1 MNRDAVEK
9 LAKEIAP
16 DYYNDASH
24 VSTDI
29 IFLQDF
35 ASRIESL
42 VREECLNDLQFIA
55 IGLAEGEYGDN
66 YADGAMELFDCF
78 KKHIAAIRKSEG

>member
-1 MNRDAVEK
+1 MNRDAVEN

-42 VREECLNDLQFIA
+42 VREECAQVCESFCDGNSMTA
-55 IGLAEGEYGDN
+55 NELAD
-66 YADGAMELFDCF
+66 
-78 KKHIAAIRKSEG
+78 IIRKS

>member
-1 MNRDAVEK
+1 MNRDAVEN

-35 ASRIESL
+35 ASRIESI
-42 VREECLNDLQFIA
+42 VREECAKQCEEYSRVGLGLNSCA
-55 IGLAEGEYGDN
+55 
-66 YADGAMELFDCF
+66 
-78 KKHIAAIRKSEG
+78 AAIRKSEG